1 MNFWQCE
8 GCGWKSP
15 VEGIKAK
22 EQEEGELQVK
32 YFTCSKCGKKYVIQ
46 VTNVE
51 LRKRIE
57 TLNRKYKAL
66 VLRAKTRKFSQREID
81 RARKKLEVYRG
92 KLMRDL
98 DKMKKEYLEGKHGQE
113 TRETD

>member
-15 VEGIKAK
+15 VEGIKVK

-32 YFTCSKCGKKYVIQ
+32 YFTCSKCGKKYVVQ

-66 VLRAKTRKFSQREID
+66 VLRAKTRKFSQKEID
-81 RARKKLEVYRG
+81 RARGKLEIYRKKLLG
-92 KLMRDL
+92 DL
-98 DKMKKEYLEGKHGQE
+98 DRMKKAYMEVDHGQE
-113 TRETD
+113 PRETD